1 MRIGIVGAAA
11 TSMYQSLKFLPV
23 STVVTIWNLGPIF
36 IFFIE
41 LIHYKVTFFLIRTV
55 LTKGISY

>member
-1 MRIGIVGAAA
+1 MTELGIL
-11 TSMYQSLKFLPV
+11 MYQSLKFLPV

-41 LIHYKVTFFLIRTV
+41 LIHYKVTFFLIRIV

>member
-1 MRIGIVGAAA
+1 MLRICFVGAAA

-23 STVVTIWNLGPIF
+23 STVTTIWNLGPIF

-41 LIHYKVTFFLIRTV
+41 LFHYKVSLFLFRV
-55 LTKGISY
+55 H